1 MVFFIA
7 SLSSAWFGR
16 LQQSLRARPASGSG
30 KSIQTAGEARLRPF
44 FGPEACHFWRLTP
57 ERPRGHAL
65 LNPSI
70 GVAQSRKGGLM
81 SLKDKYA
88 DLLKLGE
95 ELHLSGSKVSEE
107 AGKLKVWGTAE
118 YQLQKDKFWDK
129 VKTYSSWEQDLVAD
143 IKVDKTDV
151 YGYYVVKPGDSLS
164 KIAKDVYD
172 NGGLYNKIYE
182 ANKATIGDNPNMIK
196 PGQKLTIPNR

>member
-1 MVFFIA
+1 
-7 SLSSAWFGR
+7 
-16 LQQSLRARPASGSG
+16 
-30 KSIQTAGEARLRPF
+30 
-44 FGPEACHFWRLTP
+44 
-57 ERPRGHAL
+57 
-65 LNPSI
+65 
-70 GVAQSRKGGLM
+70 M

-129 VKTYSSWEQDLVAD
+129 VKTYSGWEQDLVAD

-151 YGYYVVKPGDSLS
+151 YGLYVVKPGDSLS

-182 ANKATIGDNPNMIK
+182 ANKTTIGDNPNMIK

>member
-1 MVFFIA
+1 MGGYA
-7 SLSSAWFGR
+7 PG
-16 LQQSLRARPASGSG
+16 
-30 KSIQTAGEARLRPF
+30 PF
-44 FGPEACHFWRLTP
+44 RVLDSVDPNGWTLPGCQFWRLTP
-57 ERPRGHAL
+57 ARRRDHASRELVQGTRGAAARR
-65 LNPSI
+65 
-70 GVAQSRKGGLM
+70 GAKGGLM

-118 YQLQKDKFWDK
+118 YQLEKDKFWDK
-129 VKTYSSWEQDLVAD
+129 VKTYTGWENDLVAD
-143 IKVDKTDV
+143 IKVEKTDA
-151 YGYYVVKPGDSLS
+151 YGYYVVKSGDSLS

-182 ANKATIGDNPNMIK
+182 ANKATIGDNPNLIK
-196 PGQKLTIPNR
+196 PGQKLLIPNR